1 MLQEVQTIRRWDGL
15 EPVAGATGDWSGGE
29 AVELDEESGGGER
42 RGSRGMVVLKAAD
55 EESRDPQTKGPE
67 TAGFV
72 AELKD
77 EAGVEDEEEE
87 DEDEEEG
94 WRLVSKGIEECE
106 SRAEAVRSMGGEEGG
121 RGPKVTRGL
130 RVTEVVIGRRD
141 GGRGEA
147 ERAAAVGRE
156 EELEEEGGEM
166 ERGADSWVESTEG
179 DSEEGGRAKD
189 TMEGGSDGDAARGA
203 TTESVALVLRGR

>member
-29 AVELDEESGGGER
+29 AVELGEESGGGER
-42 RGSRGMVVLKAAD
+42 RGSRGRVVLKAAD

-67 TAGFV
+67 TAGLL
-72 AELKD
+72 AEWK
-77 EAGVEDEEEE
+77 EEEGRE
-87 DEDEEEG
+87 EEEDEEEG

-147 ERAAAVGRE
+147 ERAAVVRRK

-166 ERGADSWVESTEG
+166 DRGADSWVESTKGEK
-179 DSEEGGRAKD
+179 EEGVR
-189 TMEGGSDGDAARGA
+189 ARGA
-203 TTESVALVLRGR
+203 TEGKSDGRAD

>member
-29 AVELDEESGGGER
+29 AVELGEESGGGER
-42 RGSRGMVVLKAAD
+42 RGSRGRVVLKAAD

-67 TAGFV
+67 TAGIV
-72 AELKD
+72 AEWK
-77 EAGVEDEEEE
+77 EEEGGEEEE
-87 DEDEEEG
+87 EEDEEEG

-147 ERAAAVGRE
+147 ERAAVVRRE

-166 ERGADSWVESTEG
+166 DRGADSWVESTEG
-179 DSEEGGRAKD
+179 ENEEGGRARG
-189 TMEGGSDGDAARGA
+189 TMEGRSDGETARGA
-203 TTESVALVLRGR
+203 TTESVALVLRDR